1 MSERNLRI
9 RLGIFVVV
17 TLLLLGLLILLFG
30 SLPSLLVTRNYYTV
44 IFDDAPG
51 VNQGTPV
58 RRSGVRIG
66 EVTDVV
72 LDDVNDKVRV
82 KIAIDPKYTLRRSE
96 RPTIITGFLGND
108 TSIDFIPVEVKPGEQ
123 PDRTEIKP
131 GAEIEGFRQVT
142 VNTLLA
148 RASDV
153 VPTTQEVLNDMR
165 KSLKRFE
172 DMAPLAEE
180 TMKEYRDLAKRTRE
194 AIPKLEATSDDVG
207 ATARAWTA
215 FTERLNL
222 LVAGNEDRIRT
233 ILENLSLIS
242 SRLNNLVNDEN
253 VRMANAIIKNVRDAS
268 DTFPATSR
276 NILQA
281 SDEAPAIAKNLR
293 EASER
298 FPSIAK
304 NTDEGLVE
312 TRAFVKNFN
321 ESLTRAD
328 DVIRNL
334 QKATTPLA
342 DRSDRITTNLDASL
356 EKFNRGMTDINDLVR
371 VVGQSDGLFKRVL
384 TDPTLYNRLDELLC
398 ALNKSMPRVDRILRD
413 LETFAD
419 KLARHPEAIGLGG
432 VVHPGSGLKDPPAA
446 PPVMTPSFSPK
457 H

>member
-108 TSIDFIPVEVKPGEQ
+108 TSINFIPVEVKPGEQ

-180 TMKEYRDLAKRTRE
+180 TMKEYRDLARDIRGTVPDLRKTNDEVRE
-194 AIPKLEATSDDVG
+194 LSKSLRDSLPDFRRSAEDLA
-207 ATARAWTA
+207 ATARTY
-215 FTERLNL
+215 TRLGERLDNL
-222 LVAGNEDRIRT
+222 LQNNQEKITKGIDAFNDVMQRAANVLSD
-233 ILENLSLIS
+233 ENQRNATALLKNASAASNHIDEIARNTADITREGKTTVR
-242 SRLNNLVNDEN
+242 RLNDSLVRAEDVLN
-253 VRMANAIIKNVRDAS
+253 NA
-268 DTFPATSR
+268 
-276 NILQA
+276 
-281 SDEAPAIAKNLR
+281 
-293 EASER
+293 
-298 FPSIAK
+298 
-304 NTDEGLVE
+304 
-312 TRAFVKNFN
+312 
-321 ESLTRAD
+321 
-328 DVIRNL
+328 
-334 QKATTPLA
+334 QKVTKPFA
-342 DRSDRITTNLDASL
+342 DRSDTIARNF
-356 EKFNRGMTDINDLVR
+356 EEVLVR
-371 VVGQSDGLFKRVL
+371 LNRTLIDTNSLIRAVGQSDGTLNRLL
-384 TDPTLYNRLDELLC
+384 TDPSLYNRLDETLC
-398 ALNKSMPRVDRILRD
+398 GIQKAMPRIDRILQD
-413 LETFAD
+413 FEVFAD
-419 KLARHPEAIGLGG
+419 KVARHPELIGVRGAIRPDAGI
-432 VVHPGSGLKDPPAA
+432 K
-446 PPVMTPSFSPK
+446 
-457 H
+457 